1 MPFNSVKRKESKPG
15 KQETQALVPAPHS
28 LVTRHKPW
36 KLQFPDA
43 LNGDKKASQGFLLDE
58 GGNQRSINTCE
69 LVFGNRVLKQKQR
82 YGTRTAIYPVPKADV
97 ANQCQHFLIKLY

>member
-1 MPFNSVKRKESKPG
+1 MGTWACGHVGTGPTPRALVCTVGKSKSFPIMPFNSVKRKESKPG

-58 GGNQRSINTCE
+58 GGIKE
-69 LVFGNRVLKQKQR
+69 VL
-82 YGTRTAIYPVPKADV
+82 THV
-97 ANQCQHFLIKLY
+97 NLFLETEY